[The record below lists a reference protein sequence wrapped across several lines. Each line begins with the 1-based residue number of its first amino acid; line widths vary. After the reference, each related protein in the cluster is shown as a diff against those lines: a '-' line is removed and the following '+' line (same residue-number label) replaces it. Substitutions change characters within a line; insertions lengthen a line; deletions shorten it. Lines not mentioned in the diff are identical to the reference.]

1 MQYAYLFYYSLF
13 QVEAL
18 DLFEEIR
25 NSIFFSESSIL
36 TRETKIKV
44 KNIRD
49 IDVFSDYNNY
59 EGIITTTMGFSTL

>member
-49 IDVFSDYNNY
+49 IDVIFWLFRK
-59 EGIITTTMGFSTL
+59 E